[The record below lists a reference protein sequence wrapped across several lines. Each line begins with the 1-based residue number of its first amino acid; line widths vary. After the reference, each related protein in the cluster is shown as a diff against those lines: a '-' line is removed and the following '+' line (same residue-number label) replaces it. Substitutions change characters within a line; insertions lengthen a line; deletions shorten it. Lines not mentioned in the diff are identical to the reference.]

1 MVLRAHMAIQSDMT
15 IRSHTAT
22 RLYTTIRS
30 HTTMR
35 SQMILRAAMLLLS
48 GLLTVNMGHAGDTSM
63 DIHRQWSVCQYKTLA
78 SRKDECFAALS
89 QQAQEQAESHPDRAD
104 YLIWSAMVDSSW
116 AGVKDGMEALNL
128 AGQAKSSLEKAIA
141 LDPHALNGAAYT
153 ILGVLYYQVPG
164 WPLGFGDDKKAEQ
177 YLKTALKMNPAS
189 IDANFFYG
197 DFLLKAGRKGEAR
210 QYLTS
215 ALNASPRPG
224 REIADLG
231 RRVEAEKALAQLKY

>member
-1 MVLRAHMAIQSDMT
+1 MAIT
-15 IRSHTAT
+15 IR
-22 RLYTTIRS
+22 RVIRPTI
-30 HTTMR
+30 
-35 SQMILRAAMLLLS
+35 LLLS
-48 GLLTVNMGHAGDTSM
+48 GLLTVNIGHAGEMSM
-63 DIHRQWSVCQYKTLA
+63 DIHRQWSVCQYKTPA
-78 SRKDECFAALS
+78 SRKEACFAALS
-89 QQAQEQAESHPDRAD
+89 QQAQEQAESHPARAD

-128 AGQAKSSLEKAIA
+128 AGQAKSTLEKAIA

-177 YLKTALKMNPAS
+177 YLKTALKINPAN

-197 DFLLKAGRKGEAR
+197 DFLLKAGRKSEAR
-210 QYLTS
+210 QYLTA
-215 ALNASPRPG
+215 ALAAPPRPG

-231 RRVEAEKALAQLKY
+231 RRAETENALAQLKY

>member
-1 MVLRAHMAIQSDMT
+1 MVLRAHMI
-15 IRSHTAT
+15 IRSH
-22 RLYTTIRS
+22 
-30 HTTMR
+30 
-35 SQMILRAAMLLLS
+35 MILRTAMLLLG
-48 GLLTVNMGHAGDTSM
+48 GLLTVNMGYASDTSM

-78 SRKDECFAALS
+78 SRKEECFAALS

-128 AGQAKSSLEKAIA
+128 AGQAKSTLEKAIA

-164 WPLGFGDDKKAEQ
+164 WPLGFGDEKKAEQ
-177 YLKTALKMNPAS
+177 YLKMALKINPAS

-197 DFLLKAGRKGEAR
+197 DFLLKAGRKNEAR
-210 QYLTS
+210 QYLT
-215 ALNASPRPG
+215 AAQNAAPRPG

-231 RRVEAEKALAQLKY
+231 RRAEAEKALVQLKY

>member
-1 MVLRAHMAIQSDMT
+1 MT
-15 IRSHTAT
+15 IRSH
-22 RLYTTIRS
+22 
-30 HTTMR
+30 
-35 SQMILRAAMLLLS
+35 MILRSTLLLLS
-48 GLLTVNMGHAGDTSM
+48 GLLTVNMGHASDMSM

-78 SRKDECFAALS
+78 SRKEECFAALS
-89 QQAQEQAESHPDRAD
+89 QQAQEQAESHPARAD

-128 AGQAKSSLEKAIA
+128 AGQAKSTLEKAIA

-164 WPLGFGDDKKAEQ
+164 WPLGFGDEKKAEQ
-177 YLKTALKMNPAS
+177 YLKTALKMNPAN

-197 DFLLKAGRKGEAR
+197 DFLLKAGRKSEAR
-210 QYLTS
+210 QYLTA
-215 ALNASPRPG
+215 ALNAAPRPG

-231 RRVEAEKALAQLKY
+231 RRAEAGKALVQLKY